1 MDPLLQCI
9 YNNKD
14 YTTEMKQFYGS
25 ECNWNNKS
33 YRYVDLFG
41 SECTGHQFKIT
52 FQSGQKIHWLY
63 GCILDKQQYFH
74 PRKFDRDYTST
85 KL

>member
-1 MDPLLQCI
+1 MDPNVIGIINHIDTCSSTAVVL
-9 YNNKD
+9 
-14 YTTEMKQFYGS
+14 
-25 ECNWNNKS
+25 
-33 YRYVDLFG
+33 VDLFG
-41 SECTGHQFKIT
+41 SECSGHQFKIT

>member
-1 MDPLLQCI
+1 MNTNGPPLLQCI

-33 YRYVDLFG
+33 YRYM
-41 SECTGHQFKIT
+41 
-52 FQSGQKIHWLY
+52 
-63 GCILDKQQYFH
+63 
-74 PRKFDRDYTST
+74 
-85 KL
+85 